1 MTMTV
6 AEEAPWLEIAWRELG
21 VTERAG
27 AGSDPRVIGYYRDAG
42 RGEIDDDSVPWCA
55 AFVGACLTRT
65 RHEATGSLLARSYAT
80 TGARLEAPR
89 LGAIAVLTRGADP
102 AAGHVGFVVG
112 WSAHSLYLL
121 GGNQGDAVT
130 VDVFDRSRLIA
141 FRWPSALPSDGDR
154 PAPVPVVEQP
164 TDDRFDAALAH
175 VLQMEGGYTDD
186 PYDPGGATNFG
197 ITIGTLASWRGIDLT
212 AETEGVLKAELRRL
226 DPETVR
232 AIYRERYWEPSRA
245 ADLPVALGLM
255 HFDASVNHGVSGA
268 AKLLQTALG
277 VVVDGEIGPVTLGA
291 AADATPREVLARYA
305 DGRRARYRA
314 LPHFWRFG
322 RGWLA
327 RVDRTLAAALAATA
341 SPSQPPRLSK
351 EIPMTTQ
358 PTTMPIPQPKWWG
371 HSLTIWGAIITAAAT
386 VVPALGPVI
395 GVSLTPEVVR
405 QIGGDV
411 TQVAQATA
419 GVIGT
424 VLTIYGRLRASTR
437 LEQRSLTLRL

>member
-1 MTMTV
+1 MTV

-27 AGSDPRVIGYYRDAG
+27 AGSDPRVVGYYRDAG
-42 RGEIDDDSVPWCA
+42 RGDIDDDGVPWCA
-55 AFVGACLTRT
+55 AFVGACLTRA
-65 RHEATGSLLARSYAT
+65 RHETTGSLLARSYAT
-80 TGARLEAPR
+80 AGARLEAPR

-112 WSAHSLYLL
+112 WSAHSLCLL

-130 VDVFDRSRLIA
+130 IDVFDRSRLIA
-141 FRWPSALPSDGDR
+141 LRWPSALLVEGAR
-154 PAPVPVVEQP
+154 PGPEPVVGEP
-164 TDDRFDAALAH
+164 ADDRFDAALAH
-175 VLQMEGGYTDD
+175 VLEMEGSYTDD
-186 PYDPGGATNFG
+186 PHDPGGATNFG
-197 ITIGTLASWRGIDLT
+197 ITIGTLASWRGLELT
-212 AETEGVLKAELRRL
+212 AETKGVLEADLRRL

-232 AIYRERYWEPSRA
+232 AIYRKRYWGPSRA
-245 ADLPVALGLM
+245 ADLPAALGFM
-255 HFDASVNHGVSGA
+255 HFDASVNHGVAGGA
-268 AKLLQTALG
+268 RLLQAALG
-277 VVVDGEIGPVTLGA
+277 VEVDGEIGPVTLGA
-291 AADATPREVLARYA
+291 ATAASPRSALARYA
-305 DGRRARYRA
+305 DERRARYRA

-327 RVDRTLAAALAATA
+327 RVDRTLAAALSASFAT
-341 SPSQPPRLSK
+341 SKPPRSSK
-351 EIPMTTQ
+351 ETTMTTQ
-358 PTTMPIPQPKWWG
+358 PTTAPVPHPKWWG

-386 VVPALGPVI
+386 VVPALGPIV

-411 TQVAQATA
+411 TQVAQAAA

-437 LEQRSLTLRL
+437 LEQRSMTLRL